1 MSVVSGAETG
11 TEPDPDGTRSGTAEA
26 LGRFVSGGTIRFRYL
41 VLALGLAALWWQ
53 VLGAFSAFVAGLGF
67 VAVSFAMQGVVR
79 LVASRRWPTTEAVV
93 AESRVLTPEEAATY
107 LRERGADGVS
117 TAAAGAASGYVPLI
131 RYEYTVDGRRH
142 ESAGISPFDGPISR
156 RSWAQALVQS
166 LPRGKPVPVRH
177 HPADPSRAYL
187 RPWIRSSGLTF
198 GAIGL
203 GFLLIAGWFA
213 AGMPGGAPVVAFSI
227 GLPVLAIGIHRVR
240 LGRRSR
246 SWPTVDGEVTATG
259 IETRSGGEDASTSY
273 VPTVRY
279 EYRVEGSTY
288 VSSRFSVAGKPPGFD
303 DRQAASAW
311 LEEQCPV
318 DGTVTV
324 HYDPDLPDRSV
335 LRPGT
340 SRSLLTVVVGLVFV
354 GLGIVMVLVPDVAS
368 V

>member
-1 MSVVSGAETG
+1 MTSEAESG
-11 TEPDPDGTRSGTAEA
+11 TERDTGGTRSGTAEA

-41 VLALGLAALWWQ
+41 VLSLGLAAVWWQ

-67 VAVSFAMQGVVR
+67 VTLSFGIQGAIR

-93 AESRVLTPEEAATY
+93 AESRVLTPGQAATY

-117 TAAAGAASGYVPLI
+117 RAAVGAASGYVPLV
-131 RYEYTVDGRRH
+131 RYEYTVDGRRY
-142 ESAGISPFDGPISR
+142 ENAGISPFDGPISR
-156 RSWAQALVQS
+156 RSWAAALVQS
-166 LPRGKPVPVRH
+166 LPRGKPVAVRH
-177 HPADPSRAYL
+177 HPEDPSNAYL

-203 GFLLIAGWFA
+203 GFLLIAGWFT

-227 GLPVLAIGIHRVR
+227 GLPVLAIGLHRVR

-246 SWPTVDGEVTATG
+246 SWPTVDGVVTATG
-259 IETRSGGEDASTSY
+259 VETRSGGEDASTTY

-279 EYRVEGSTY
+279 EYRVDGTTY
-288 VSSRFSVAGKPPGFD
+288 VSSRFSVGGKPPGFD

-311 LEEQCPV
+311 LEEHCPV

-324 HYDPDLPDRSV
+324 HYDPELPDRSV

-354 GLGIVMVLVPDVAS
+354 GLGVVMVLVPDFAS